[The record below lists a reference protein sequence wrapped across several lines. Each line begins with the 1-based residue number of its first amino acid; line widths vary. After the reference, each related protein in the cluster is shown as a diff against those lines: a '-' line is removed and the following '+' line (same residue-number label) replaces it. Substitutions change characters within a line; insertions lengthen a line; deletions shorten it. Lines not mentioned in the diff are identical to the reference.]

1 MVNWSINNK
10 RPAYTTDVSDIEWQI
25 AEPLIPDQKR
35 RGPKIQYDRREV
47 LNGIFYLIRNG
58 CGWRDLPHDL
68 PLYRTVSHY
77 YQEWRRAGIW
87 QAINDAFRTELRVA
101 EGRDPQPS
109 AGSLDSQSHP
119 LVGTRTT
126 EIASPR
132 GYDAGK
138 KVTGI
143 KRHILVDTMGLLL
156 IVVVHIASIQD
167 RDGAKLVLEKVST
180 RFPRLKRIWADGGYS
195 GKLIDWHPGGTR
207 NTCQAVL
214 EIVKRNADLKGFKV
228 LPHCWVVERTF
239 GWLNRYRRLA
249 KNYERLPES
258 SEAMVQIAMM
268 GLMLRRLAAQRE
280 SQKRRELRRKERSAA
295 QDGYALVA

>member
-1 MVNWSINNK
+1 MNNK

-25 AEPLIPDQKR
+25 AAPLLPGQKR

-47 LNGIFYLIRNG
+47 LNAIFYLIRHG
-58 CGWRDLPHDL
+58 CGWRDLPHDF
-68 PLYRTVSHY
+68 PPYRTVSHY

-87 QAINDAFRTELRVA
+87 QAINAAFGTELRVA
-101 EGRDPQPS
+101 AGRDPQPS
-109 AGSLDSQSHP
+109 AGSLDSQS
-119 LVGTRTT
+119 VKTT
-126 EIASPR
+126 EMASPR

-138 KVTGI
+138 KIKGI

-180 RFPRLKRIWADGGYS
+180 RFPRLKRIWADGGYA
-195 GKLIDWHPGGTR
+195 GKLIDWVK

-214 EIVKRNADLKGFKV
+214 EIVKRNADILGFKV
-228 LPHCWVVERTF
+228 LPHRWVVERTF

-258 SEAMVQIAMM
+258 SEAMVQIAMIR
-268 GLMLRRLAAQRE
+268 LMLRRLAAQRE

-295 QDGYALVA
+295 RDGYALVA